1 MRSNTDK
8 TANSHIYC
16 MKPDK
21 KINEK
26 DLKRKQINTKNTK
39 KTVPTSMKAVW
50 KLSSRDRKTN
60 IISLIHSFRECFYC
74 DILQSS
80 VE

>member
-39 KTVPTSMKAVW
+39 KNSPY
-50 KLSSRDRKTN
+50 
-60 IISLIHSFRECFYC
+60 IHEGSLE
-74 DILQSS
+74 
-80 VE
+80 VK